1 MPTERN
7 RSPKGLTPTS
17 TQGRRVVVF
26 SDLDGTLL
34 EPGGDFLREAGPA
47 LERLWS
53 EGIPLV
59 LCSSKT
65 FAEIE
70 WYRVRLRNTHPFVV
84 ENGGAVYVSKGYFP
98 FPIDCDCVVGPYL
111 VTRFGGNYED
121 MVQGLQELAESTG
134 VTLRGFSSMS
144 AEEVAEICSIP
155 LEQAGWAKRRDHDE
169 PFLILEPNRARL
181 VEQSSRIPVTRA
193 GRFHHLNTADKGTAA
208 SMLIDLYRKTDENIR
223 TVGLG
228 DSAND
233 LPMLRCVDVPILV
246 PREDGGYDPDVVL
259 PGLRRAPASG
269 ATGWRRELM
278 SVLAES

>member
-1 MPTERN
+1 
-7 RSPKGLTPTS
+7 
-17 TQGRRVVVF
+17 VVF

-47 LERLWS
+47 LDRLWGD
-53 EGIPLV
+53 GIPLV
-59 LCSSKT
+59 LCTSKT

-70 WYRVRLRNTHPFVV
+70 WYRVQLRNTHPFVV
-84 ENGGAVYVSKGYFP
+84 ENGGAVYVPKGYFP
-98 FPIDCDCVVGPYL
+98 FPIDYDCVVGPYL
-111 VTRFGGNYED
+111 VRRLGGDYEE
-121 MVQGLQELAESTG
+121 MVAGLQELAESTG
-134 VTLRGFSSMS
+134 VALRGFSSMS
-144 AEEVAEICSIP
+144 AKEIAEICSMS
-155 LEQAGWAKRRDHDE
+155 LEQADRAKRRDHDE
-169 PFLILEPNRARL
+169 PFLVLEPTRARL

-208 SMLIDLYRKTDENIR
+208 SILIDLYRKMDKNIR

-246 PREDGGYDPDVVL
+246 PREGGYDPDVVI
-259 PGLRRAPASG
+259 PGLRLAPAAG
-269 ATGWRRELM
+269 PTGWGLELM